1 MKKKILTVALVV
13 ALLAVIASGS
23 LAYFTAQDQVTN
35 TFTVGAV
42 KIEIYEND
50 TETTEDVREL
60 GVLMPV
66 VAADPSADDNYI
78 DKVVDVKNT
87 GVSDAYIRTHIGM
100 PTALVDFLRLD
111 VALDGTDWTYIG
123 STTANVEIDGVS
135 TEFTVYTYDHTA
147 AVTAGQFTDELLQGV
162 YLRSEVDLE
171 EDANGNLVFILRDL
185 QTGEKTATSTF
196 VAHKLV
202 SGAYESQKVNILVA
216 SEAIQTAGFSG
227 ATVALD
233 SGFGANT
240 NPWQ

>member
-13 ALLAVIASGS
+13 ALLAIMVSGS

-35 TFTVGAV
+35 TFTVGSV

-50 TETTEDVREL
+50 TATNETVRNL

-66 VAADPSADDNYI
+66 VATDPSTDESYI

-87 GVSDAYIRTHIGM
+87 GASEAYIRTHIGM

-111 VALDGTDWTYIG
+111 VELEDTDWTYIG
-123 STTANVEIDGVS
+123 ATTAEVDGVAY
-135 TEFTVYTYDHTA
+135 TVYTYDHTA

-162 YLRSEVDLE
+162 YLRSDVDLE
-171 EDANGNLVFILRDL
+171 ENADGDLEFILRDL
-185 QTGEKTATSTF
+185 QTGDKAASSGF
-196 VAHKLV
+196 VAHEKQADGSYV
-202 SGAYESQKVNILVA
+202 SANVNILVA

-227 ATVALD
+227 ATVALN
-233 SGFGANT
+233 SGFGTGT
-240 NPWQ
+240 NPWN